1 MQFLRRVRRSGA
13 RAVLA
18 ICVLAALTACRFDSP
33 ATTGSRPSGTISV
46 FAAAS
51 LSEALRAAG
60 GTFARDH
67 PGVTVTF
74 NFQSSSALA
83 TQIEQAAPA
92 DVFASA
98 DSANMDRLVQ
108 HGLIASA
115 PMDIALNVPV
125 IVVPAANRAQIS
137 TPKDLA
143 EPGVKLVLAGP
154 DVPIGNYV
162 RAAIDRLAVD
172 PAYGAGYKEKTLKN
186 LVSNESNARAVL
198 AKVQLGEADAGIVYR
213 TDALLAGAQVVIVAI
228 PQGASVTATYS
239 AGVLQ
244 SSRNIATAAAFVAYL
259 RGTDGQR
266 LLREAGFDPIP

>member
-46 FAAAS
+46 FAASS

-137 TPKDLA
+137 TLKDLA

-154 DVPIGNYV
+154 DVPIGSYA

-228 PQGASVTATYS
+228 PQGANVTATYS